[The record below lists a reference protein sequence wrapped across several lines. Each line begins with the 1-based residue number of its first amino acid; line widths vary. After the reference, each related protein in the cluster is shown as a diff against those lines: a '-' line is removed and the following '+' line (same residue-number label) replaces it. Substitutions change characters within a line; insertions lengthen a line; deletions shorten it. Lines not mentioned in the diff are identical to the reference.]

1 MTFYRYKLV
10 INAVHRVGKL
20 LDGAALGSSTRDTDQ
35 PLTFTLGNGDVPG
48 LDRGITSMKKGE
60 VALFTLPA
68 DGEGDVWRDSD
79 SVVQFEVE
87 LLSWIRVVDVCKDG
101 GVIKKIVEQGSG
113 NDRPS
118 DLDEVLGSILPFPC
132 CAW

>member
-1 MTFYRYKLV
+1 MV
-10 INAVHRVGKL
+10 
-20 LDGAALGSSTRDTDQ
+20 DGTALGSSTRDTDQ

-79 SVVQFEVE
+79 SVVQFKVE
-87 LLSWIRVVDVCKDG
+87 LLSWMRVVYVCKDG
-101 GVIKKIVEQGSG
+101 GVIKKIVEKGSG

-118 DLDEVLGSILPFPC
+118 DLDEVLGSILPLPC
-132 CAW
+132 CACLCFFLFPCIN